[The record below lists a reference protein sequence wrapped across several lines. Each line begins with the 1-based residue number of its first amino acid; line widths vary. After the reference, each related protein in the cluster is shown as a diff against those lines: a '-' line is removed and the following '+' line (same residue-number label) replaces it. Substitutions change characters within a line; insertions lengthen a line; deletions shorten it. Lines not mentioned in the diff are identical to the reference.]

1 MIIIAE
7 KLNGSIPSCGKA
19 IAAKDESYIKD
30 LAKRQA
36 DAGSDFIDCCAS
48 VEKGELETLKWMIDS
63 IQSVTDCPISIDSP
77 DVSVII
83 DAMQFCKKPGL
94 FNSVSLEGDKI
105 ERAFPILAKPENEK
119 WHVMALLCG
128 DYGIP
133 KSAAERIEIFEKIM
147 AAAKQYGINERRIH
161 IDPLVEML
169 CTTEDGA
176 GVSLI
181 LEVMGHIKKSH
192 PNVHISGAI
201 SNVSFNLPVR
211 RLINQA
217 FVVLTINAGM
227 SSVVLDPLLPDL
239 RGMIYATEALL
250 GNDDYCLEYISAYR
264 SGVFADK

>member
-19 IAAKDESYIKD
+19 IAARDEEFIKD
-30 LAKRQA
+30 MAKRQA
-36 DAGSDFIDCCAS
+36 DAGADFIDCCAS
-48 VEKGELETLKWMIDS
+48 VEKDELETLKWMIDA
-63 IQSVTDCPISIDSP
+63 IQSVTSCPISVDSP

-83 DAMQFCKKPGL
+83 EAMAFCKKPGL
-94 FNSVSLEGDKI
+94 FNSVSCEGDKL
-105 ERAFPILAKPENEK
+105 ERAFPLLAKPENK
-119 WHVMALLCG
+119 DWQVMALLCG
-128 DYGIP
+128 DDGIP
-133 KSAAERIEIFEKIM
+133 KTAAERIEIFEKIM
-147 AAAKQYGINERRIH
+147 SEAKRHGIDDKRIH

-169 CTTEDGA
+169 CTKEEGE

-181 LEVMGHIKKSH
+181 LEVMGHIKKTH

-227 SSVVLDPLLPDL
+227 TSVVLDPLSSDL
-239 RGMIYATEALL
+239 RGMILATEALL
-250 GNDDYCLEYISAYR
+250 GNDDYCLEYINAYR
-264 SGVFADK
+264 EGMFK